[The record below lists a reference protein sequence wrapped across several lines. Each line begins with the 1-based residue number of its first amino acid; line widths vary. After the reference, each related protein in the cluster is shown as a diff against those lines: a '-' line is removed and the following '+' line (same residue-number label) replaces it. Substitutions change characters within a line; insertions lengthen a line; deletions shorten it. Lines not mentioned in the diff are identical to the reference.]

1 VKPSIRSRIAL
12 AVCVPALVALSWAMA
27 GAFTSGGTL
36 RDAAPLDHW
45 HPIAL
50 GSFAIAVVALK
61 FVRPVLVPFLVLAGT
76 VAVLATGL
84 LEPPRTS
91 DDSYRYLWD
100 GRVQAEGI
108 SPYAHPPDAP
118 ELAGLRARAP
128 ELFPVGTDCKG
139 WDLRKA
145 KPGFCSHVN
154 RPAVP
159 TIYPPVA
166 EGYFAA
172 LYGLGGKYGVRA
184 AQVGGAVLALS
195 LCALLLW
202 LLPLERRWQAALW
215 GWFPGVAVWAVN
227 DAHVDTLGVLLVVG
241 GLALAAKGRLAGG
254 GALLGAAIATKLIP
268 ALAVPGAMAGVL
280 SRRPRLK
287 DLVLPVTAVV
297 VAALTYV
304 PYVLASG
311 SGVLGYLPGYLKE
324 EGYDSEKL
332 KRFALLRLVVPED
345 LAVIAAGAAVLAVIL
360 YVLRYGDPLRP
371 WSGALLVFGVA
382 LLALTPGYP
391 WYGLLLVGLVALDG
405 RWEWLGVPM
414 AAQVVYLHGLEAQ
427 DTAYGLALAAV
438 VAGQA
443 VRTVA
448 LRRRGPRTA
457 GPGRPTAPAP

>member
-1 VKPSIRSRIAL
+1 MSPSWRPRIAL
-12 AVCVPALVALSWAMA
+12 LVCVPALAALPWAMA
-27 GAFTSGGTL
+27 EAFTSGGTL
-36 RDAAPLDHW
+36 RDTDPLDHW
-45 HPIAL
+45 YPIAL
-50 GSFAIAVVALK
+50 GFFAVAVVALRS
-61 FVRPVLVPFLVLAGT
+61 VRRALVPFLVLAGT

-108 SPYAHPPDAP
+108 SPYAHPPAAP
-118 ELAGLRARAP
+118 ELAELRARAP

-145 KPGFCSHVN
+145 KAGFCSHVN
-154 RPAVP
+154 RPTVP

-166 EGYFAA
+166 EGYFAV
-172 LYGLGGKYGVRA
+172 LYRLGGGYGVRA

-202 LLPLERRWQAALW
+202 LLPSERRWQAALW
-215 GWFPGVAVWAVN
+215 GWFPGVTVWAVN

-241 GLALAAKGRLAGG
+241 GLALAARGRLVGG

-268 ALAVPGAMAGVL
+268 ALAVPGAMSGMFA
-280 SRRPRLK
+280 RRPRLK
-287 DLVLPVTAVV
+287 DLVLPVTALAVV
-297 VAALTYV
+297 ALTYV
-304 PYVLASG
+304 PHVLASG

-332 KRFALLRLVVPED
+332 KRFALLRQVVSED
-345 LAVIAAGAAVLAVIL
+345 HAAIAAAVMVLAAVL
-360 YVLRYGDPLRP
+360 YVLRFGDPLRP

-391 WYGLLLVGLVALDG
+391 WYGLLLVGLIVLDG

-414 AAQVVYLHGLEAQ
+414 AGQVVYLHGLEAQ

-438 VAGQA
+438 VGGQA
-443 VRTVA
+443 LRTSVPR
-448 LRRRGPRTA
+448 LRARRSA
-457 GPGRPTAPAP
+457 GPGRPIVPAR